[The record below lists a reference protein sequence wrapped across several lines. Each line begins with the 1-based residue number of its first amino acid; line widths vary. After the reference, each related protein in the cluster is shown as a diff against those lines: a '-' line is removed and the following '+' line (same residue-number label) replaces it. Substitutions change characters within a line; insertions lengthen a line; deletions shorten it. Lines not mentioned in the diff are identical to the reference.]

1 MFADAEKRYNI
12 WVDKLKNNKIL
23 SDQLINMRG
32 NANEI
37 IDCFSS
43 CLNFGTAG
51 ARGIIGVGTNR
62 INSVTVSHISSSYS
76 DYLNKHFSCPS
87 IVISY
92 DTRKYSRE
100 FAKIA
105 SEVFSYNGITVHFFD
120 EPSPIGL
127 LSFAIRKL
135 KCSGGVMITASHNP
149 PEYNGYKI
157 YNNNGAQPVNIDELV
172 SILKNKDLFNFK
184 RLDFNESLSCSKIRL
199 IKSEI
204 ENEYIESVKKTFK
217 IDSVEDIDITYSPLN
232 GCSSKLFCKLFN
244 NCKLNIVDEQN
255 CHDES
260 FKTCNPPDPQKE
272 KSFSLALDLAKKNNS
287 DLIILNDPDGDRLGI
302 AIKFNDSYRI
312 LTALEIAVLFL
323 NFIIET
329 EKKQNICVIKSI
341 VSCGICD
348 DFIKFHK
355 IRCIQT
361 PPGFKYISQ
370 KIENIKKNSDNN
382 IFIFGFEESNGFLM
396 FNDVRDKDGIS
407 SSAFFCKMMS
417 YYKDKKLNC
426 VEILEQLY
434 KKFGYITQENI
445 SIRETCREKI
455 DKMID
460 KLKEHFILNKSEAS
474 KIIDYR
480 RSEIVDLELEKT
492 THIELERTNIL
503 EIDFYNKSKLFVR
516 ASGTE
521 PLIKFYFIYNKQS
534 DNLLIDKVKKIVLHL
549 ICGK

>member
-1 MFADAEKRYNI
+1 MFAAAEKLYNI

-43 CLNFGTAG
+43 YLNFGTAG

-62 INSVTVSHISSSYS
+62 INSITVSHISSSYS
-76 DYLNKHFSCPS
+76 DYLSKYFSCPS

-100 FAKIA
+100 FAKVA

-149 PEYNGYKI
+149 PEYNGYKV

-172 SILKNKDLFNFK
+172 SILKNKDLFDFK
-184 RLDFNESLSCSKIRL
+184 RLDFNESISCNKIKL
-199 IKSEI
+199 IKNEI
-204 ENEYIESVKKTFK
+204 ENEYLESVKKVFK
-217 IDSVEDIDITYSPLN
+217 INSIKNINITYSPLN
-232 GCSSKLFCKLFN
+232 GCSSKLFCKLFD
-244 NCKLNIVDEQN
+244 NCKLNVVDKQN
-255 CHDES
+255 CRDES
-260 FKTCNPPDPQKE
+260 FETCNPPDPQKE
-272 KSFSLALDLAKKNNS
+272 ESFSLALDLAKKNNS

-312 LTALEIAVLFL
+312 LTALEIAALFL

-329 EKKQNICVIKSI
+329 EKNRNIYVIKSI

-348 DFIKFHK
+348 EFIKFHK

-370 KIENIKKNSDNN
+370 EIENIRKNSDCDALV
-382 IFIFGFEESNGFLM
+382 FGFEESNGFLI

-417 YYKDKKLNC
+417 YYKEKQLNC
-426 VEILEQLY
+426 IGILEQLY
-434 KKFGYITQENI
+434 KKFGYIIQENI
-445 SIRETCREKI
+445 SVRETRREKI
-455 DKMID
+455 NEMID
-460 KLKEHFILNKSEAS
+460 KLKKYFTLNKSEVS

-480 RSEIVDLELEKT
+480 CSEIVDLKLGKT
-492 THIELERTNIL
+492 AHIKFERTDIL
-503 EIDFYNKSKLFVR
+503 EINFHNKSKLFVR

-521 PLIKFYFIYNKQS
+521 PLIKFYFIYNKKS
-534 DNLLIDKVKKIVLHL
+534 DNLFINKIKKTALDLNAI
-549 ICGK
+549 

>member
-43 CLNFGTAG
+43 YLNFGTAG

-100 FAKIA
+100 FAKVA
-105 SEVFSYNGITVHFFD
+105 SEVFSYSGITVHFFD

-149 PEYNGYKI
+149 PEYNGYKV

-172 SILKNKDLFNFK
+172 SILKNKDLFDFK
-184 RLDFNESLSCSKIRL
+184 RLDFNESISCNKIKL
-199 IKSEI
+199 IKNEI
-204 ENEYIESVKKTFK
+204 ENEYLESVKKVFK
-217 IDSVEDIDITYSPLN
+217 INSIKNINITYSPLN
-232 GCSSKLFCKLFN
+232 GCSSKLFCKLFD
-244 NCKLNIVDEQN
+244 NCKLNVVNKQN
-255 CHDES
+255 CRDES
-260 FKTCNPPDPQKE
+260 FETCNPPDPQKE
-272 KSFSLALDLAKKNNS
+272 ESFSLALDLAKKNNS

-312 LTALEIAVLFL
+312 LTALEIAALFL

-329 EKKQNICVIKSI
+329 EKNRNIYVIKSI

-348 DFIKFHK
+348 EFIKFHK
-355 IRCIQT
+355 VRCIQT

-370 KIENIKKNSDNN
+370 EIENIRKNSDYDAL
-382 IFIFGFEESNGFLM
+382 IFGFEESNGFLV

-417 YYKDKKLNC
+417 YYKEKQLNC
-426 VEILEQLY
+426 IGILEQLY
-434 KKFGYITQENI
+434 KKFGYIIQENI
-445 SIRETCREKI
+445 SVRETCREKI
-455 DKMID
+455 NEMID
-460 KLKEHFILNKSEAS
+460 KLKKHFISNKSEVS

-480 RSEIVDLELEKT
+480 YSEIVDLKSGKT
-492 THIELERTNIL
+492 AHVEFERTDIL
-503 EIDFYNKSKLFVR
+503 EINFHNKSKLFVR

-521 PLIKFYFIYNKQS
+521 PLIKFYCIHNKEF
-534 DNLLIDKVKKIVLHL
+534 DNSFMDKIKKIFLLV
-549 ICGK
+549 K

>member
-1 MFADAEKRYNI
+1 MFKDAEKRYNI
-12 WVDKLKNNKIL
+12 WVEKLKNNRIL
-23 SDQLINMRG
+23 GNQLVNMRG
-32 NANEI
+32 DI
-37 IDCFSS
+37 DKIVDCFGS

-62 INSVTVSHISSSYS
+62 MNSVTVSHISSSYS
-76 DYLNKHFSCPS
+76 DYLNKYFRCPS

-92 DTRKYSRE
+92 DTRKYSKE

-149 PEYNGYKI
+149 PEYNGYKV
-157 YNNNGAQPVNIDELV
+157 YNSNGAQPVNIDELI
-172 SILKNKDLFNFK
+172 SISKSKDLFDFK
-184 RLDFNESLSCSKIRL
+184 RLDFNESLSCNKIRL

-204 ENEYIESVKKTFK
+204 EDEYVESIKKVFK
-217 IDSVEDIDITYSPLN
+217 INSIKDISITYSPLN
-232 GCSSKLFCKLFN
+232 GCSSKLFCKLFD
-244 NCKLNIVDEQN
+244 NCKLNVVNEQN
-255 CHDES
+255 CRDES
-260 FKTCNPPDPQKE
+260 FETCNPPDPQKE
-272 KSFSLALDLAKKNNS
+272 ASFSLALDLAKKSNS

-312 LTALEIAVLFL
+312 LSALEIAVLFL

-329 EKKQNICVIKSI
+329 EKKQNIYVIKSI

-348 DFIKFHK
+348 EFIKFHK

-370 KIENIKKNSDNN
+370 EIENIRKNSDCD
-382 IFIFGFEESNGFLM
+382 IFIFGFEESNGFLI

-417 YYKDKKLNC
+417 YYKEKELNC
-426 VEILEQLY
+426 AEILEQLY
-434 KKFGYITQENI
+434 KKFGYIVQENI
-445 SIRETCREKI
+445 SVREPCREKI
-455 DKMID
+455 NEIID
-460 KLKEHFILNKSEAS
+460 KLKKYFTLNKSEVS

-480 RSEIVDLELEKT
+480 CSEIFDLKSEKT
-492 THIELERTNIL
+492 TRTEVERTDIL
-503 EIDFYNKSKLFVR
+503 EINLYNKSKLFVR

-521 PLIKFYFIYNKQS
+521 PLIKFYFIYNEECN
-534 DNLLIDKVKKIVLHL
+534 NLLINKTKKMVLSA
-549 ICGK
+549 GAGV